1 MSANGLQGFGGHFSK
16 IVLDERKQGHM
27 AGESESVVEFTINA
41 IRNGIRDGRFV
52 PGQRLVVADL
62 TSALGVSAGPVR
74 EAIRRLSGETLID
87 IIPNSGAIVRK
98 IGQRDLAEIYQLRE
112 VVEGLAAELAAR
124 NIGEGD
130 NRARLEAQF
139 AGEPDAVTS
148 GGPAFIKHNQVLHSL
163 IFDIAGNAR
172 LSSMGE
178 QLIVPVYRFQ
188 QLNAASHVHISH
200 AEHTPI
206 IAAILSGDEKAA
218 GDAMRQHIH
227 NSAGVV
233 LALTRPE
240 GGLDSLRQQ

>member
-1 MSANGLQGFGGHFSK
+1 MNGSKGF
-16 IVLDERKQGHM
+16 M
-27 AGESESVVEFTINA
+27 ASESESVVELTINA

-62 TSALGVSAGPVR
+62 TSMLGVSAGPVR
-74 EAIRRLSGETLID
+74 EAIRRLSGENLID
-87 IIPNSGAIVRK
+87 IIPHSGAMVRK
-98 IGQRDLAEIYQLRE
+98 LGQRDLAEIYQLRE

-124 NIGEGD
+124 NIGEGN
-130 NRARLEAQF
+130 NRALLEAQF
-139 AGEPDAVTS
+139 ARESDAIEA

-163 IFDIAGNAR
+163 IFRIAGNAR
-172 LSSMGE
+172 LMAMGE

-200 AEHTPI
+200 AEHAPM
-206 IAAILSGDEKAA
+206 IAAILAGDEKRA

-240 GGLDSLRQQ
+240 GSFDSLR